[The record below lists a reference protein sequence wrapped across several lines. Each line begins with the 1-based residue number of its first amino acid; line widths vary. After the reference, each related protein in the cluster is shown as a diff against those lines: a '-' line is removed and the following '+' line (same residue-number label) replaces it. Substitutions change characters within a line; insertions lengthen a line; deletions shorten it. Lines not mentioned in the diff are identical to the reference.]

1 LVLIQIKVSCN
12 MSENRFGKT
21 GIVLVNSLILPIK
34 NFISVRN
41 IEAYL
46 KTIDIGLNLAIER
59 R

>member
-1 LVLIQIKVSCN
+1 

-21 GIVLVNSLILPIK
+21 GIVLVNLLILPIK

-41 IEAYL
+41 AEASL
-46 KTIDIGLNLAIER
+46 KALDIGLNLAIER

>member
-1 LVLIQIKVSCN
+1 

-34 NFISVRN
+34 NVISVRN

>member
-1 LVLIQIKVSCN
+1 

-41 IEAYL
+41 TETSL
-46 KTIDIGLNLAIER
+46 KAIDIGLNLAIER
-59 R
+59 S